1 MSMRSSPPHHS
12 SPPSTT
18 TSPVERKALLS
29 SFESSMSANGN
40 SSPLHSPRPSPT
52 SPRYRLNPSAAI
64 ADPCLLRPS
73 RTRQVVGV
81 VFLLVATIVLLT
93 NHYSLVGSNV
103 LLEET
108 DDGGVISS
116 DVENAKKKPPRYS
129 ILPKKFISVIGLE
142 SSGTQFVSKIFEE
155 ALRTGPYREGSLP
168 CYETCTDDTLECE
181 RKKTLVKNHECVE
194 NNREVQVQH
203 FSLPWGATCILRP
216 NPPIVNVVLPP
227 QCSREQTDPIEIK
240 ECNAMSSDV
249 YGIQLNGKPMIYPKR
264 YQLDITSHKLW
275 YDEQGVEQIFI
286 IVMRDKTISYAARRD
301 HCANA
306 TLRKQED
313 DVGKE
318 LIIHAINTF
327 ILDSDDDDDK
337 VTKTTFTHWI
347 AKHYQHIH
355 NDGSNDGG
363 DDGKHVRRRRL
374 PSSMMSNNNNVV
386 VVSYETLIQLD
397 ATYIKMILSSLGIKS
412 NFLPKIKDSNR
423 KYVNDTLIH

>member
-1 MSMRSSPPHHS
+1 M
-12 SPPSTT
+12 
-18 TSPVERKALLS
+18 
-29 SFESSMSANGN
+29 
-40 SSPLHSPRPSPT
+40 
-52 SPRYRLNPSAAI
+52 
-64 ADPCLLRPS
+64 
-73 RTRQVVGV
+73 
-81 VFLLVATIVLLT
+81 
-93 NHYSLVGSNV
+93 
-103 LLEET
+103 
-108 DDGGVISS
+108 
-116 DVENAKKKPPRYS
+116 EN
-129 ILPKKFISVIGLE
+129 
-142 SSGTQFVSKIFEE
+142 
-155 ALRTGPYREGSLP
+155 
-168 CYETCTDDTLECE
+168 D
-181 RKKTLVKNHECVE
+181 
-194 NNREVQVQH
+194 REVQVQH
-203 FSLPWGATCILRP
+203 FSLPWGSTCILQP
-216 NPPIVNVVLPP
+216 NPPIVNVILPP

-240 ECNAMSSDV
+240 ECNAMSSEI

-337 VTKTTFTHWI
+337 VTKTTFTH
-347 AKHYQHIH
+347 
-355 NDGSNDGG
+355 NDGG
-363 DDGKHVRRRRL
+363 DDDKHVRRRRL

-423 KYVNDTLIH
+423 KYVNTTLIH